1 MQKLDYKQFESLQ
14 VGSLV
19 HSIYLQCLEATT
31 MLFQA
36 KEGFYF
42 HSNTFF
48 LQLIQSVV
56 VSTCAIGQNPHII
69 IYSPHRELGFKLSV

>member
-1 MQKLDYKQFESLQ
+1 MECKHVIIATTHDKKKCKSWITSSLKVYKYVPWFTL
-14 VGSLV
+14 
-19 HSIYLQCLEATT
+19 IYLQCLEATT

-48 LQLIQSVV
+48 
-56 VSTCAIGQNPHII
+56 
-69 IYSPHRELGFKLSV
+69 YS